1 MHCNNDFF
9 SSVTFVLP
17 FILFD
22 DDDDDRIALIYVFN
36 FGGADG
42 GGAGQSLSSMGAQSI
57 IIAWN

>member
-9 SSVTFVLP
+9 SSVTFMLP
-17 FILFD
+17 FILFDD

-57 IIAWN
+57 IIA